1 MVDENITTAL
11 PDYAVE
17 REIGKGGMGLVFLGR
32 HVRLGRLVAIKE
44 LPPTFAADARVRERF
59 STEARTLATL
69 SHPHIVPIYD
79 YVEREGLCLIVME
92 ELPGGTVWDRFTTTG
107 LTPPTA
113 CAVVLACCAALQ
125 HAHDKGVLHLDVK
138 PDNLMFA
145 RDEAIKVTDFGIS
158 RVLSGDQT
166 LGTLDGQVLGTP
178 AYMSPEQAK
187 GAELTPASDV
197 YSAGI
202 MLYELLSGELPWT
215 GAESATDLL
224 LKRLR
229 EYPRD
234 LTSVAPQVPRGLADV
249 VMHAIEREPEKRYQR
264 AEDFG
269 IAIASACADA
279 WGPNWLDFAGVAII
293 GSDRL
298 SIAARTTRNQPV
310 VDTTRTTGPTTAASG
325 TGPAPETT
333 IGTAVGGERSAAAE
347 TTASARVG
355 DGVDATGDGGLAAPA
370 AAAAAGAAAAGASA
384 PVAPT
389 APSGPPDFKVV
400 RAAGSAP
407 RIEGANLNEIDR
419 SAFVDVAE
427 ALGHPH
433 RSGRLFVLAAA
444 FAVAAVLA
452 AVFLFGAPA
461 RSGNIPRGAVSIGG
475 TDVKADNVTFDLTKK
490 LPVRV
495 HNAALAA
502 RATHLAVKFS
512 TTAGLPLGTIQTRLV
527 GGAGLID
534 PGVTR
539 YVATGSVKARVDLQG
554 RGTMPYEE
562 FPATVDSAWYLTA
575 YGLGALI
582 VILGGFA
589 YFEGGLQPLR
599 RGRMRIGSL
608 ISCALSA
615 AVMAVG
621 ISAFIAALGHAYPTV
636 GGLIVA
642 AVLAAAAG
650 VTFGLAMR
658 IRALRRGAR
667 RAVRRAERA
676 ASAAAA

>member
-1 MVDENITTAL
+1 MIDENITSAL

-44 LPPTFAADARVRERF
+44 LPPTFAADSRVRERF

-145 RDEAIKVTDFGIS
+145 RDKAIKVTDFGIS
-158 RVLSGDQT
+158 RVLSGDET

-178 AYMSPEQAK
+178 AYMSPEQAR

-202 MLYELLSGELPWT
+202 MLYELLSGDLPWT

-229 EYPRD
+229 EYPRE
-234 LTSVAPQVPRGLADV
+234 LTSIAPQVPRGLADV
-249 VMHAIEREPEKRYQR
+249 VMKAIEREPEKRYQR

-269 IAIASACADA
+269 VAIGSACADA
-279 WGPNWLDFAGVAII
+279 WGPNWLDYAGVAII
-293 GSDRL
+293 GSERL
-298 SIAARTTRNQPV
+298 SIAARTTRSQPV
-310 VDTTRTTGPTTAASG
+310 VDAPRTTGPTAAASG

-333 IGTAVGGERSAAAE
+333 IGSAVGGERSAAPE
-347 TTASARVG
+347 TTASARVT
-355 DGVDATGDGGLAAPA
+355 DGSETDTGAVAP
-370 AAAAAGAAAAGASA
+370 AAAAAGAAAAGVVAPSA
-384 PVAPT
+384 PA
-389 APSGPPDFKVV
+389 GPPEFQVV
-400 RAAGSAP
+400 RAAGAAP

-433 RSGRLFVLAAA
+433 RSGRLFALAGV
-444 FAVAAVLA
+444 FALA
-452 AVFLFGAPA
+452 AVVAAALLFGAPS
-461 RSGNIPRGAVSIGG
+461 RSGDLKKGAVSIGG
-475 TDVKADNVTFDLTKK
+475 TDVNANNFTFDLTKK
-490 LPVRV
+490 LAVRV
-495 HNAALAA
+495 NNPALAA
-502 RATHLAVKFS
+502 RTTRVAVKFS
-512 TTAGLPLGTIQTRLV
+512 SPPGLPLGTLDTPLV
-527 GGAGLID
+527 RGAGILD

-539 YVATGSVKARVDLQG
+539 YVATGSVKARVSLQG
-554 RGTMPYEE
+554 RSATIAHEE
-562 FPATVDSAWYLTA
+562 FPATVDTPWYLTG

-608 ISCALSA
+608 ISCGLSA
-615 AVMAVG
+615 AVTAVG
-621 ISAFIAALGHAYPTV
+621 ISAFVAALGHAYPTV

-642 AVLAAAAG
+642 GVLAAAAG
-650 VTFGLAMR
+650 VTFGLAVR
-658 IRALRRGAR
+658 RRALRRGAR
-667 RAVRRAERA
+667 HAVRRAERA
-676 ASAAAA
+676 ASVAA